1 MPHGGAITSAS
12 GKTQT
17 NFHFSLRC
25 LKTARREKVG
35 GGHTEGGRP
44 YRVREA
50 LQSERIPQPP
60 GLKGGPLWVSR
71 SEEIYSGLGR
81 QRKMLPF

>member
-1 MPHGGAITSAS
+1 M
-12 GKTQT
+12 
-17 NFHFSLRC
+17 
-25 LKTARREKVG
+25 G
-35 GGHTEGGRP
+35 GGPTEGGRP